1 MTEKRTLVIVLGC
14 LLLFGAAGAAYGLAG
29 AERYRARAFVIQVP
43 AALAGD
49 PAIRL
54 ARSDPVLRRT
64 LVLAGV
70 DDLSPAELRRGSKAE
85 ITSRLDVAFTVEASR
100 PDTAVRL
107 ATGYARA
114 FRQAIPDDRGLPTRG
129 IGARAAE
136 GELGPV
142 GWGLIGAMA
151 GLGVGVALALLI
163 DGLSRGSGRAP
174 RRSSRRDARARRATR
189 G

>member
-1 MTEKRTLVIVLGC
+1 MTERRAIVIVLACVIAAAAG
-14 LLLFGAAGAAYGLAG
+14 GAAVGALG

-54 ARSDPVLRRT
+54 ARSDAVLGEALT
-64 LVLAGV
+64 LAGV
-70 DDLSPAELRRGSKAE
+70 DELSVAALRRESNAE
-85 ITSRLDVAFTVEASR
+85 ITSRLDVAFTVEAGD

-107 ATGYARA
+107 ATGYAKA
-114 FRQAIPDDRGLPTRG
+114 FRGAIPDDRGLPTRG
-129 IGARAAE
+129 IGARRAE
-136 GELGPV
+136 GELGPL
-142 GWGLIGAMA
+142 GWGLIGAMV
-151 GLGVGVALALLI
+151 GLGVGVALALLA

-174 RRSSRRDARARRATR
+174 RRSSPRGARARRATR